1 MKTTTVH
8 PIIAL
13 CLLVLIPALAP
24 ATAVVGSKI
33 IYTLAPGD
41 DILLVSAKLGVDMHA
56 IARENN
62 LKKNELLQ
70 PGRELRVN
78 TRKIAPK
85 QVDYGIIIDISSRT
99 LYYFESGRVEL
110 SFPVGLGMSE
120 WRGITRWKTPSGAFT
135 ITRKAKDPVWY
146 VPESIQMQMH
156 MEGKPVVTMIPPGPD
171 NPLGRYVLYTSLP
184 GIEIH
189 ETTSPTSVYRYRS
202 HGCIRVLSQ
211 HIIPFFERVG
221 EGTPGELVYEPA
233 KAAVMDGWKVYLEVD
248 SDVYGKVKNVMDEVN
263 ERLGALNVDSAVCW
277 ETVLKVVQE
286 RSGSAEDVTLL
297 PKCVLHQD

>member
-1 MKTTTVH
+1 MKTTTVRH
-8 PIIAL
+8 IIVL

-24 ATAVVGSKI
+24 AAVIVGSET
-33 IYTLAPGD
+33 IYSIVPGD
-41 DILLVSAKLGVDMHA
+41 SLLLVSAKLGVDMKA
-56 IARENN
+56 VARENN
-62 LKKNELLQ
+62 LKMNEPLQ

-85 QVDYGIIIDISSRT
+85 LIDNGIIIDISGRM

-110 SFPVGLGMSE
+110 SFPVGLGMSA
-120 WRGITRWKTPSGAFT
+120 WQGMTIWKTPSGIFT
-135 ITRKAKDPVWY
+135 IIRKAKDPVWY
-146 VPESIQMQMH
+146 VPESIQMQMQ
-156 MEGKPVVTMIPPGPD
+156 MEGKPVVTRVPPGPD

-211 HIIPFFERVG
+211 HIVPFFEKV
-221 EGTPGELVYEPA
+221 EKGTPGELVYEPV
-233 KAAVMDGWKVYLEVD
+233 KAAVMDGWRVYLEVD

-277 ETVLKVVQE
+277 EKVLKVIQE

-297 PKCVLHQD
+297 PKCVLQQ